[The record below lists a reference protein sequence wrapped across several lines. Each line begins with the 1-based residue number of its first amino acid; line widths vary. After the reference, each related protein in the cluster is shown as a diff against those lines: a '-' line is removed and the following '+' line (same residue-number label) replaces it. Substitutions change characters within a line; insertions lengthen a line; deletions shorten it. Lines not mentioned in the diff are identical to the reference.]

1 MEPEERKSGEDP
13 SILHQ
18 TGPARISGQD
28 TYSVGWSVFLKF
40 KIDIH
45 QAKCFS
51 KTLIFGPAVMLEFHI
66 TPAYHTGK
74 TLILRLF

>member
-45 QAKCFS
+45 QAKCRFLLMLCFS
-51 KTLIFGPAVMLEFHI
+51 RIAGPRKISTFTQLSARH
-66 TPAYHTGK
+66 
-74 TLILRLF
+74 